1 MYQKG
6 KRRRDKSS
14 ARLRLT
20 KIIWAVA
27 DSGVLFYQY
36 RCERLKGALSVSNF
50 EITFSLEVAGGE
62 SGRGLVES

>member
-6 KRRRDKSS
+6 KGRRRDKSS

-50 EITFSLEVAGGE
+50 EITF
-62 SGRGLVES
+62 R

>member
-6 KRRRDKSS
+6 KGRRRDKSS

-50 EITFSLEVAGGE
+50 EITFRLKWQAVRVGG
-62 SGRGLVES
+62 G

>member
-6 KRRRDKSS
+6 KRRRRDKSS

-50 EITFSLEVAGGE
+50 EITFRLKWQAVRVGG
-62 SGRGLVES
+62 G